1 VATPGDTATILADP
15 AAAAW
20 RHKLFDWCSVRSDHV
35 NVSGNSIYGSRVV
48 ASDNMSGVSNV
59 LWIFRDQQERQQKL
73 SLHQHNSDLLSWR
86 LYIIL
91 VKTDYFLQVAPVIV
105 V

>member
-1 VATPGDTATILADP
+1 MATPGDTATILDDP
-15 AAAAW
+15 AAAW

-48 ASDNMSGVSNV
+48 ASDNMSGVGNV

-73 SLHQHNSDLLSWR
+73 SLLS
-86 LYIIL
+86 
-91 VKTDYFLQVAPVIV
+91 TQ
-105 V
+105 

>member
-1 VATPGDTATILADP
+1 MATPGDTATILVDP
-15 AAAAW
+15 GAAW

-35 NVSGNSIYGSRVV
+35 KVSGNSIYGSRVV

-73 SLHQHNSDLLSWR
+73 SLLS
-86 LYIIL
+86 
-91 VKTDYFLQVAPVIV
+91 TQ
-105 V
+105 